1 MTFQNCLFLGKL
13 IQVPP
18 DADLKKRQ
26 RDFVSRSQVIWGLLI
41 NEKQFYVH
49 EQCCT
54 HPVFGEVSF
63 FFTENWVQ
71 FSIDGFCLKFCSTI
85 IIRTNPQIFCY
96 SISFLEVN
104 IIQAKCFLI
113 LPFNKGWKCWNF
125 GKENSEQ
132 GKLVIWINYLL

>member
-63 FFTENWVQ
+63 FLLKTE
-71 FSIDGFCLKFCSTI
+71 FSFQLMDF
-85 IIRTNPQIFCY
+85 
-96 SISFLEVN
+96 V
-104 IIQAKCFLI
+104 
-113 LPFNKGWKCWNF
+113 
-125 GKENSEQ
+125 
-132 GKLVIWINYLL
+132 